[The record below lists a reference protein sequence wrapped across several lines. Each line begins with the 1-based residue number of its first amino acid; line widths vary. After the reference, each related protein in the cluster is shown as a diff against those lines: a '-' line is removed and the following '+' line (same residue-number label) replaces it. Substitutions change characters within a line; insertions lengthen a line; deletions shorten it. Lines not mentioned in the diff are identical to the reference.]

1 MPRRDTRN
9 ATQFW
14 VDATVPGLSLMRAQ
28 FTTHEFPLHSHEAFV
43 IAATENGGSEV
54 KSRGLIQ
61 QAHHNAL
68 FVFNPAEPH
77 AGWLGRSPRWQY
89 RSFYLSRSGMDRLA
103 HDLGVRE
110 LPYFTRNKFT
120 DPDLIEM
127 FFALHRACESQ
138 DETRHE
144 LLVETFGKLFARY
157 GSSREQI
164 PDARKDSELLL
175 KALEVIHDRFR
186 EPLHLDDLSSAVDLT
201 SFQVI
206 GLFKRGLGLTPHAY
220 LTQVRLSAACRSLRR
235 GVPIAD
241 AALASGFY
249 DQSALNN
256 HFKRCYAIT
265 PLQFAAANRS
275 ARRYG

>member
-1 MPRRDTRN
+1 
-9 ATQFW
+9 
-14 VDATVPGLSLMRAQ
+14 MRAQ

-43 IAATENGGSEV
+43 IAVTEHGGSEV

-103 HDLGVRE
+103 QDLGVRE
-110 LPYFTRNKFT
+110 LPYFTRNKFG
-120 DPDLIEM
+120 DPDLIDM
-127 FFALHRACESQ
+127 FLALHQACERQ
-138 DETRHE
+138 DEARRE
-144 LLVETFGKLFARY
+144 MLVETFGKLFARH
-157 GSSREQI
+157 GSTREQI
-164 PDARKDSELLL
+164 PDVRKDREALV

-186 EPLHLDDLSSAVDLT
+186 EPLHLDDLSGAVHLT

-206 GLFKRGLGLTPHAY
+206 GLFKRELGLTPHAY
-220 LTQVRLSAACRSLRR
+220 LMQVRLSAACRSLRR

-241 AALASGFY
+241 AALGSGFY

-265 PLQFAAANRS
+265 PLQFATANRA
-275 ARRYG
+275 ARRHG